1 MTPKQLPTPD
11 QVLAA
16 ARTHLTPDV
25 RSKRAVLRAVDAA
38 FYDLDV
44 EPEQWLAVDYAA
56 LRRQVV
62 LCLCDSRYAKVNA
75 EREAALARP
84 AT

>member
-11 QVLAA
+11 QVIVA
-16 ARTHLTPDV
+16 ARTHLAPDV
-25 RSKRAVLRAVDAA
+25 RSKRMVIRAVDAA

-44 EPEQWLAVDYAA
+44 EPEQWLAADYAA
-56 LRRQVV
+56 LRRRVV
-62 LCLCDSRYAKVNA
+62 LCLCDARYAAVRA

-84 AT
+84 SP